1 MSPLRRNTFD
11 SSQNVHQTIL
21 PKKQWPANANKQ
33 IRRYSHPGMIAAGP
47 ALKREG
53 IYRPSLAQVQYT
65 QYHWSQFTG
74 KFLRDDWKENGKE
87 TGQI

>member
-1 MSPLRRNTFD
+1 
-11 SSQNVHQTIL
+11 
-21 PKKQWPANANKQ
+21 
-33 IRRYSHPGMIAAGP
+33 MIAAGP